1 LTDGNAQRPGLR
13 YLLLW
18 LAGIDLR
25 LTLLAVP
32 PVLPLIHR
40 DLALDETSVA
50 TLTGLPVLLLGLIA
64 IPGSLLIARIGAR
77 RALIAGLL
85 LIAVS
90 SALRGVGPSTPTL
103 FAMTF
108 LMGAGVSLIQP
119 AMPALVSRWFAAT
132 AGLATAVYANGLLIG
147 ETLSAALTIP
157 LVLPLVGGSWPWSL
171 VVWAVP
177 VLVTAL
183 LIAGLTPHVEREAGR
198 PRARWWPD
206 WRDVQTWELGLMQ
219 GGCGTIYFGSNAF
232 IPDFLHATGQ
242 ADLVGPCLSALNAG
256 QVPAS
261 LIILAFASR
270 LAGRKAPLI
279 AVGLLT
285 FVGLALLFTAVSW
298 LMVLG
303 AAILGFAAGFVLIL
317 TLALPPL
324 LAAADDVHRLS
335 AGMFTIGYSASFVLP
350 LLGGAAWDATGIAAT
365 AFLPVALAGF
375 TVLLMAL
382 ALRTPGGHP
391 AGSPGL
397 ATPRPGA

>member
-1 LTDGNAQRPGLR
+1 LTDGAARRPVVF

-18 LAGIDLR
+18 LAGADLR

-40 DLALDETSVA
+40 DLDLGETAVA
-50 TLTGLPVLLLGLIA
+50 ALTGLPVLLLGLVA

-77 RALIAGLL
+77 RALIAGLIV
-85 LIAVS
+85 IAAA
-90 SALRGVGPSTPTL
+90 SALRGVGPSTPVL

-108 LMGAGVSLIQP
+108 VMGTGVSVIQP
-119 AMPALVSRWFAAT
+119 AMPSLVSRWFAAT

-147 ETLSAALTIP
+147 ETASAAMTIP
-157 LVLPLVGGSWPWSL
+157 LVLPLVGGSWPWSF

-183 LIAGLTPHVEREAGR
+183 LIAWLTPHVPRDAGR

-206 WRDVQTWELGLMQ
+206 WRDVRTWELGLMQ
-219 GGCGTIYFGSNAF
+219 GGCATIYFGSNAF
-232 IPDFLHATGQ
+232 IPDFLHAAGR
-242 ADLVGPCLSALNAG
+242 AELVGPCLSAINAG

-261 LIILAFASR
+261 LVILAFASR

-285 FVGLALLFTAVSW
+285 FVGLACLFADLPW
-298 LMVLG
+298 LVISG
-303 AAILGFAAGFVLIL
+303 AALLGFSAGFVLIL

-350 LLGGAAWDATGIAAT
+350 LLGGVVWDATGVAAA
-365 AFLPVALAGF
+365 AFLPVALGGLA
-375 TVLLMAL
+375 VLVMAL
-382 ALRTPGGHP
+382 ALRTPGG
-391 AGSPGL
+391 AG
-397 ATPRPGA
+397 